1 MDVTLACYDCGATA
15 TLEDGPRCDCGEPRW
30 VDTRPAGF
38 DWPEATDRSLWRY
51 ADLLPGEPP
60 IGLAEGAGG
69 TPLVRAPRLDEGAGA
84 RVHVKYEGGNP
95 TGTFKDRGSAVGVS
109 VAAANGYDAV
119 GTVSHGNMARSMAA
133 HAASAGLDCVVLV
146 PADIPP
152 SRLGLIARYDP
163 TILRVEGEY
172 GRLYEASIRL
182 GGERGIAFVNS
193 DTPLRVAG
201 QKTTAFEIA
210 ESFAPEPPDAVVM
223 PVSSGGHASGVW
235 KAFREL
241 STAGLL
247 DSVPR
252 LHFVQASACAPVAEA
267 WARGEEAVTPVDA
280 GETVAYSISNADPP
294 SGNRVLAAARE
305 TGGGVHAVDDGDV
318 LDARRALAERAGL
331 FVESACATSLAGAR
345 LLSDRGDLAPDEDV
359 VLVATGTGF
368 TERDVD
374 EVDVSARSVPLA
386 DLGAALDDTV
396 DRQGSTA
403 VRTT

>member
-1 MDVTLACYDCGATA
+1 MDVDLTCYACGATA
-15 TLEDGPRCDCGEPRW
+15 TLADGPRCDCGEPFW
-30 VDTRPAGF
+30 VETDPGGF
-38 DWPEATDRSLWRY
+38 DWPGDGDRSLWRY
-51 ADLLPGEPP
+51 GDLLPGERPT
-60 IGLAEGAGG
+60 GLAAGAGG
-69 TPLVRAPRLDEGAGA
+69 TPLVRAPRLDGDVGA

-109 VAAANGYDAV
+109 VAAAEGYGAV

-152 SRLGLIARYDP
+152 SRLGLIARHDP

-172 GRLYEASIRL
+172 GRLYEEAIRI
-182 GGERGIAFVNS
+182 GRERAVAFVNS

-201 QKTTAFEIA
+201 QKTTALEIA
-210 ESFAPEPPDAVVM
+210 ESFAPDAPDAIVM
-223 PVSSGGHASGVW
+223 PVSSGGHAGGVW

-241 STAGLL
+241 SAAGLVET
-247 DSVPR
+247 VPR
-252 LHFVQASACAPVAEA
+252 LYFVQAAACAPIAEA
-267 WARGEEAVTPVDA
+267 WARGEETVTPVEG
-280 GETVAYSISNADPP
+280 GETVAYSIANADPP
-294 SGNRVLAAARE
+294 SGTRVLAAARE
-305 TGGGVHAVDDGDV
+305 TGGGVLAVEDGAI

-345 LLSDRGDLAPDEDV
+345 VLAERGDLGADEDV

-374 EVDVSARSVPLA
+374 EPAVEARTVPMA
-386 DLGAALDDTV
+386 DLDAAVGDLLD
-396 DRQGSTA
+396 
-403 VRTT
+403 